1 MVYSSINL
9 INCFKI
15 TLTMENLNFNQINKL
30 EIKGYVLETDNAP
43 TFGDDRGY
51 FTAINF
57 EEGAKR
63 AYLIKNHQ
71 KGVIRAFHG
80 HKKERKTFYCLK
92 GAFKVICIS
101 METGDWKSF
110 TVTEKGNN
118 ILKIPPTVYNGFVS
132 LTDDSE
138 LLIVSSSTFEESKGD
153 DFRLPYDTLGKD
165 VWSVE
170 HR

>member
-1 MVYSSINL
+1 
-9 INCFKI
+9 
-15 TLTMENLNFNQINKL
+15 MENLNFNKVDEL
-30 EIKGYVLETDNAP
+30 EMEGHALKTEVAP

-57 EEGAKR
+57 EQAAKR
-63 AYLIKNHQ
+63 AYLIKNHH
-71 KGVIRAFHG
+71 KGIVRAFHG
-80 HKKERKTFYCLK
+80 HKKEKKTLYCLK
-92 GAFKVICIS
+92 GAFKIICIS

-110 TVTEKGNN
+110 TITEKGNN
-118 ILKIPPTVYNGFVS
+118 VLKIPLMVYNGFVS

-153 DFRLPYDTLGKD
+153 DFRLPHDVLGKD
-165 VWSVE
+165 IWEVE